1 MDSSSPLAR
10 VDDPHEAD
18 AGRQVLPDLVQDLAG
33 PVLGRE
39 DLNREIR
46 DKLAEALGSDPA
58 RQPPFGHKAHVRRTD
73 VAPRETV
80 SSAGPKDVSQA
91 AWAPAVEQSCDE
103 ANHDFLVAAS
113 GRTHT

>member
-46 DKLAEALGSDPA
+46 GKLAEALGSDPA
-58 RQPPFGHKAHVRRTD
+58 RQPPLPVRQLRQAD
-73 VAPRETV
+73 
-80 SSAGPKDVSQA
+80 SHSAMPSPVKCHDPPSTPIGFVTIMQSA
-91 AWAPAVEQSCDE
+91 A
-103 ANHDFLVAAS
+103 
-113 GRTHT
+113 